1 MSQLLRVFLKAVVE
15 ALFSRLDQKR
25 AQARTDRLNKTE
37 EHHDFEQRAREAE
50 AAANRELLDDSPGD
64 VPERLRKHG
73 L

>member
-15 ALFSRLDQKR
+15 AFFSRLDQKR
-25 AQARTDRLNKTE
+25 TQARTDRLNKTE
-37 EHHDFEQRAREAE
+37 EHHDFEQQARAAE
-50 AAANRELLDDSPGD
+50 TAAHQAQLDDSPDD